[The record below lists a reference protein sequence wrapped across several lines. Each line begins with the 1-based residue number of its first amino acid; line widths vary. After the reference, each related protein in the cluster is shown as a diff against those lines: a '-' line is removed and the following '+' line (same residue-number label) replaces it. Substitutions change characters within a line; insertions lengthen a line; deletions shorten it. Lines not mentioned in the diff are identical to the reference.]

1 MTSMVHTKDQNI
13 TPVPTPVIEC
23 TINFEQVLWS
33 SALLDIH
40 SLSRQLWKT
49 IHDAYKALSHCNYQQ
64 EQVILQRVLY

>member
-49 IHDAYKALSHCNYQQ
+49 IHDAYKAL
-64 EQVILQRVLY
+64 